1 MLGERADLI
10 ERDTPVALNAVSTLQ
25 QSALA
30 IAREELNK
38 HCMPLTIRR
47 FLSDGSFEEFHV
59 NELIGKC

>member
-10 ERDTPVALNAVSTLQ
+10 ERDTLVALNAVSTLQ

-38 HCMPLTIRR
+38 HCMPLTIKR
-47 FLSDGSFEEFHV
+47 FPPNGSFEEFHV

>member
-1 MLGERADLI
+1 MLVEKADLN
-10 ERDTPVALNAVSTLQ
+10 ERNTLVALNAVSTLQ

-47 FLSDGSFEEFHV
+47 FLPDGSFEEFHV
-59 NELIGKC
+59 NELVGKC

>member
-1 MLGERADLI
+1 MLGEKADLI
-10 ERDTPVALNAVSTLQ
+10 ERDTLVALNAVSTLQ

-30 IAREELNK
+30 IAREALNK

-47 FLSDGSFEEFHV
+47 FLPDGSIGEFHV